1 MDSTLQEIA
10 LAIGTQ
16 VSDGQMCISRLL
28 TDSRSPFAGADTLFF
43 ALHSERGDGHLY
55 VADLYARG
63 VRAFVVERIPQDAG
77 ALPEARWLLVPSVAD
92 ALLALG
98 RYAAGKI
105 GRRVAITGSRGKTI
119 LKEWLYAMLSP
130 GGGVTE
136 EVARSPRSYNSQ
148 TGVPLSLWEMAPAR
162 LGLIEAGVSRPGEME
177 RLRSC
182 IEPDTAIFT
191 GIGADHDEGFGSRAE
206 KAAQKALLAGDS
218 VKKIIYPADDPL
230 MAEALKEHRG
240 EAGFIGWSR
249 KDPAA
254 ALYIKEE
261 SINPDAWRIDFCW
274 QGDCDYVEVDPRL
287 APLADTL
294 LCGLAFMLS
303 EGFAGSRLRDAFRRL
318 RPVASRLDVVEGVN
332 GCSLVCDSFP
342 ADLPSLHTA
351 LDFVSRRVSG
361 KRATVLIL
369 GGLASSDWPGA
380 VRLMSECG
388 VTRLMCVGAAPEGTR
403 FPCPVE
409 VYPDIE
415 SLLESRSPSDFQEET
430 MLIEGIADEDFQRLL
445 AMLEARAHETVL
457 EVNLDAVVRNF
468 NHFKSFLPPSTG
480 LIAMVKASGYGAGSF
495 EIARTL
501 QEHHAAYL
509 AVAVVDEGVELR
521 RRGITMPI
529 MVMNPK
535 VVNYRLLFR
544 YHLEPEIYSFDMLS
558 DVVREAAKCGVEN
571 YPIHIKLDTGMHR
584 MGFIGEEIPRLIEVL
599 KGQKGVRP
607 ASVFSH
613 LATADCPD
621 LDSYTLRQLESFDK
635 WSALI
640 QEQWPGKVLRHVL
653 NSAGIVRFPQ
663 WHYDMARLGIGLY
676 GVETLPQAVEGRLE
690 PVSRLRTVIVAIREW
705 EAGET
710 VGYGRRG
717 VLTRRSR
724 IATIPIGY
732 ADGMNRHF
740 GCGAVK
746 VLVAGKEVPTVGNIC
761 MDACMIDVTD
771 VDCRVG
777 DAVVIFGPEA
787 PIQRLADA
795 AGTIPY
801 EILTSVSPRVKRVY
815 YRE

>member
-1 MDSTLQEIA
+1 MESTLQEIA
-10 LAIGTQ
+10 LAIGTH
-16 VSDGQMCISRLL
+16 VSDGQMRISRIL
-28 TDSRSPFAGADTLFF
+28 TDSRSPFAAGDALFF
-43 ALHSERGDGHLY
+43 ALHTDRGDGHLY

-63 VRAFVVERIPQDAG
+63 VRAFVVERIPEDVR
-77 ALPEARWLLVPSVAD
+77 ALPEARWLLVPSVAG
-92 ALLALG
+92 ALLDLG
-98 RYAAGKI
+98 RYAAGSI

-119 LKEWLYAMLSP
+119 LKEWLYAMLASA
-130 GGGVTE
+130 GG
-136 EVARSPRSYNSQ
+136 VARSPRSYNSQ

-162 LGLIEAGVSRPGEME
+162 LGIVEAGVSRPGEME
-177 RLRSC
+177 RLCNC
-182 IEPDTAIFT
+182 IKPETAVFT
-191 GIGADHDEGFGSRAE
+191 GIDADHDEGFSSRAE
-206 KAAQKALLAGDS
+206 KAVQKALLAGPS
-218 VKKIIYPADDPL
+218 VRKIIFPADDAL
-230 MAEALKEHRG
+230 MAGALKGRSLKAEV
-240 EAGFIGWSR
+240 IGWSR
-249 KDPAA
+249 RDREAS
-254 ALYIKEE
+254 LYVTGEE
-261 SINPDAWRIDFCW
+261 EIADIWRIHFVW
-274 QGDCDYVEVDPRL
+274 RGEEDYVEVNSKL
-287 APLADTL
+287 APQADTL
-294 LCGLAFMLS
+294 LCALAFMLS
-303 EGFAGSRLRDAFRRL
+303 EGYGGDRLHEAFRKL
-318 RPVASRLDVVEGVN
+318 RPVATRLDVVEGVN

-342 ADLPSLHTA
+342 ADLPSLSTA
-351 LDFVSRRVSG
+351 LDFAARRVSG
-361 KRATVLIL
+361 KRGTVLVL
-369 GGLASSDWPGA
+369 GALADADWPGA
-380 VRLMSECG
+380 VRLMRESG
-388 VTRLMCVGAAPEGTR
+388 VTRLMCVGPEPVKVD
-403 FPCPVE
+403 FPCQAE
-409 VYPDIE
+409 VYPDIDR
-415 SLLESRSPSDFQEET
+415 LMASRSPSDFQEET
-430 MLIEGIADEDFQRLL
+430 VLIEGIADEGFQRLL
-445 AMLEARAHETVL
+445 TMLEARAHETVL

-468 NHFKSFLPPSTG
+468 NHFKSFLPASTG

-521 RRGITMPI
+521 RRGITMPV

-535 VVNYRLLFR
+535 VVNYRLLFSYR
-544 YHLEPEIYSFDMLS
+544 LEPEIYSFEMLS

-571 YPIHIKLDTGMHR
+571 FPIHIKLDTGMHR
-584 MGFIGEEIPRLIEVL
+584 MGFVGDEIPRLLEIL

-621 LDSYTLRQLESFDK
+621 MDSYTHLQLDLFDK

-640 QEQWPGKVLRHVL
+640 QKQWPRKVMRHVL

-676 GVETLPQAVEGRLE
+676 GVETLPQEIEGRLE
-690 PVSRLRTVIVAIREW
+690 IVSRLRTVIVAIREW

-710 VGYGRRG
+710 IGYGRRG

-746 VLVAGKEVPTVGNIC
+746 VLVCGKKAPTVGNIC

-771 VDCRVG
+771 VDCQVG
-777 DAVVIFGPEA
+777 DAVEIFGPEA

-795 AGTIPY
+795 LDTIPY

>member
-1 MDSTLQEIA
+1 MRSSLQEIA
-10 LAIGTQ
+10 LAIGTH

-28 TDSRSPFAGADTLFF
+28 TDSRSPFAAPDALFF
-43 ALHSERGDGHLY
+43 ALHTERGDGHLY

-63 VRAFVVERIPQDAG
+63 VRAFVVERIPECASE
-77 ALPEARWLLVPSVAD
+77 LPEARWLPVPSVAD

-98 RYAAGKI
+98 RYAGTRI

-119 LKEWLYAMLSP
+119 LKEWLYAMLAP
-130 GGGVTE
+130 EGG
-136 EVARSPRSYNSQ
+136 VARSPRSYNSQ

-162 LGLIEAGVSRPGEME
+162 LGLVEAGVSRPGEME
-177 RLRSC
+177 RLSRC
-182 IEPDTAIFT
+182 IEPDAVIFT
-191 GIGADHDEGFGSRAE
+191 GIGADHDEGFSSRAE
-206 KAAQKALLAGDS
+206 KAAQKAFLAGDS
-218 VKKIIYPADDPL
+218 VRKIIYPADDPL
-230 MAEALKEHRG
+230 MADALRERRG
-240 EAGFIGWSR
+240 SAEMIGWSR
-249 KDPAA
+249 MDTGAP
-254 ALYIKEE
+254 LYIKEE
-261 SINPDAWRIDFCW
+261 TLAPDALLIRFRW
-274 QGDCDYVEVDPRL
+274 QGEEDHIEVDPRL
-287 APLADTL
+287 APLSDTL
-294 LCGLAFMLS
+294 LCALAFMLS
-303 EGFAGSRLRDAFRRL
+303 EGCSGERLRQAFRLL
-318 RPVASRLDVVEGVN
+318 RPVATRLDVVEGVN

-342 ADLPSLHTA
+342 ADLPSLRTA
-351 LDFVSRRVSG
+351 LDFVSRRVAG
-361 KRATVLIL
+361 KRGTVLLL
-369 GGLASSDWPGA
+369 GPLADADWEGA
-380 VRLMSECG
+380 ARLMRECG
-388 VTRLMCVGAAPEGTR
+388 VTKLMSVGCAPEGVD

-409 VYPDIE
+409 FYPDID
-415 SLLESRSPSDFQEET
+415 SLLERRSPSDFQEET
-430 MLIEGIADEDFQRLL
+430 MLIEGLADEDFQRLL

-468 NHFKSFLPPSTG
+468 NHFKSFLPASTG

-544 YHLEPEIYSFDMLS
+544 YRLEPEIYSFEMLA
-558 DVVREAAKCGVEN
+558 DVIREAAKCGVES

-584 MGFIGEEIPRLIEVL
+584 MGFIGAEIPRLLEIL
-599 KGQKGVRP
+599 KAQTRVRP

-621 LDSYTLRQLESFDK
+621 LDSYTLMQLDCFEK
-635 WSALI
+635 WSAQI

-676 GVETLPQAVEGRLE
+676 GVETLPPEIEGKLE

-710 VGYGRRG
+710 IGYGRRG
-717 VLTRRSR
+717 RLTRRSR

-746 VLVAGKEVPTVGNIC
+746 VFVGGKEAPTVGNIC

>member
-1 MDSTLQEIA
+1 MESTLQEIA
-10 LAIGTQ
+10 LAIGTH
-16 VSDGQMCISRLL
+16 VSDGQMRISRLL
-28 TDSRSPFAGADTLFF
+28 TDSRSPFAAEDTLFF
-43 ALHSERGDGHLY
+43 ALHTDRGDGHLY

-63 VRAFVVERIPQDAG
+63 VRAFVVEHLPGEAD
-77 ALPEARWLLVPSVAD
+77 ALPEAVWLQVPSVAG

-98 RYAAGKI
+98 RYAAEKI
-105 GRRVAITGSRGKTI
+105 DRRVAITGSRGKTI
-119 LKEWLYAMLSP
+119 LKEWLYSMLAP
-130 GGGVTE
+130 GGG
-136 EVARSPRSYNSQ
+136 VARSPRSYNSQ
-148 TGVPLSLWEMAPAR
+148 TGVPLSLWEMSPCA
-162 LGLIEAGVSRPGEME
+162 LGLVEAGVSRPGEML
-177 RLRSC
+177 RLRDC
-182 IEPDTAIFT
+182 IEPETVIFT
-191 GIGADHDEGFGSRAE
+191 GIAADHDEGFISRAE
-206 KAAQKALLAGDS
+206 KAAQKVILVGPS
-218 VKKIIYPADDPL
+218 VRKVIFPADD
-230 MAEALKEHRG
+230 ALLVSALQKRLKKVQP
-240 EAGFIGWSR
+240 IGWSR
-249 KDPAA
+249 HNPHAP
-254 ALYIKEE
+254 LYIKEE
-261 SINPDAWRIDFCW
+261 KLAAGFWQVSFRWR
-274 QGDCDYVEVDPRL
+274 GEEDYIEVDPKL
-287 APLADTL
+287 AMQADTL
-294 LCGLAFMLS
+294 LCALAFMLS
-303 EGFAGSRLRDAFRRL
+303 EGFTGNHLRESFRLL
-318 RPVASRLDVVEGVN
+318 RPVATRLDVVEGVN

-342 ADLPSLHTA
+342 ADLPSLRTA

-361 KRATVLIL
+361 KRGTVLVL
-369 GGLASSDWPGA
+369 GSLAASDWPRA
-380 VRLMSECG
+380 TRLMRECG
-388 VTRLMCVGAAPEGTR
+388 ITQLMCVGPAPSGID

-409 VYPDIE
+409 VYPDID
-415 SLLESRSPSDFQEET
+415 SLMENRSPSDFQEET
-430 MLIEGIADEDFQRLL
+430 MLIEGIADEGFQRLL
-445 AMLEARAHETVL
+445 TMLEARAHETVL

-544 YHLEPEIYSFDMLS
+544 YHLEPEIYSFGMLA
-558 DVVREAAKCGVEN
+558 DVVREAAKCGVAN

-584 MGFIGEEIPRLIEVL
+584 MGFLGEEIPRLMEIL
-599 KGQKGVRP
+599 QGQHGVRP

-621 LDSYTLRQLESFDK
+621 MDSYTLLQLKRFDQ

-653 NSAGIVRFPQ
+653 NSAGIVRFPE

-676 GVETLPQAVEGRLE
+676 GVETLPQEVEGRLE
-690 PVSRLRTVIVAIREW
+690 PVSRLRTVIVAIRQW

-717 VLTRRSR
+717 VLKRRSR

-746 VLVAGKEVPTVGNIC
+746 VHVCGKEAPTVGNIC

-771 VDCRVG
+771 IDCQVG

-795 AGTIPY
+795 AATIPY